1 LPGIAET
8 LQLLHFAHFL
18 TLFKGPPLAEPFY
31 PHPFLGDSGWGS
43 YANTARNLD
52 SERLLAEN
60 QKWQQ
65 IRITNLENK
74 KKKDEE
80 MWQNKS
86 AHRVC

>member
-1 LPGIAET
+1 
-8 LQLLHFAHFL
+8 
-18 TLFKGPPLAEPFY
+18 
-31 PHPFLGDSGWGS
+31 LGYSGWGR